1 MGEILGPW
9 VKTLRSEP
17 ARSFPKTRG
26 GKGLLTSYVFL
37 FFTGKGMEE
46 QEVRGLEGP
55 QGRAVGSRTWTCMLP
70 PKTVA
75 IMVFKQLTPITAQ
88 ALHI

>member
-1 MGEILGPW
+1 
-9 VKTLRSEP
+9 
-17 ARSFPKTRG
+17 
-26 GKGLLTSYVFL
+26 
-37 FFTGKGMEE
+37 MEE

-55 QGRAVGSRTWTCMLP
+55 QERAVGSRTWTCMLP